1 MEERQGR
8 MTVRIGAVGDGGQGY
23 VSAYYLKDNSRFDG
37 NTEISGRQYAHRN
50 SHEPIIEALADH
62 IEEAFNIKSRYS
74 NRGSEGWLKQLTI
87 CRQDRTPLLPLLLT
101 KRGGH
106 YYLNGLRANRR
117 TLSVAVAR
125 VFYHSAFIWDGVKLN
140 KMLLENIL
148 LPENITYV
156 LENRTPYHFIDPE
169 DNRKVRC
176 RLNVKRTGEE
186 EFALEL
192 SDGVWGTLKTNE
204 LNTFVEFYW
213 KGGRRGNWKLL
224 SPRKLYMRTVGR
236 EPTDVEIKTMISFL
250 KQNRTQDIVERRA
263 RQLMEQMEQ
272 RYPDRIKIV
281 KSETSTVMYV
291 RGKRADWRLTG
302 RQDKLGETGSTQAV
316 STEHLVSID
325 VEGVPNWRS
334 HCIDNVASNS
344 SIGDQFCTRALATM
358 NDDVLSSMV
367 STVNLQD
374 YEDYQKELRFENVC
388 FDDMK
393 NLFEE
398 YCWSEE
404 YETKMSRM
412 REDGGGDS

>member
-1 MEERQGR
+1 M
-8 MTVRIGAVGDGGQGY
+8 
-23 VSAYYLKDNSRFDG
+23 L
-37 NTEISGRQYAHRN
+37 
-50 SHEPIIEALADH
+50 
-62 IEEAFNIKSRYS
+62 
-74 NRGSEGWLKQLTI
+74 
-87 CRQDRTPLLPLLLT
+87 
-101 KRGGH
+101 
-106 YYLNGLRANRR
+106 
-117 TLSVAVAR
+117 
-125 VFYHSAFIWDGVKLN
+125 YHSAFIWDGVKLN

-186 EFALEL
+186 EFAIEL
-192 SDGVWGTLKTNE
+192 SDGGWGTLKTNE

-263 RQLMEQMEQ
+263 RKLMEQMEQ

-281 KSETSTVMYV
+281 KTEKSTVMYV

-302 RQDKLGETGSTQAV
+302 KQDKLGETGSTQAV
-316 STEHLVSID
+316 STEHIHSID
-325 VEGVPNWRS
+325 SEGMPNWRS

-358 NDDVLSSMV
+358 NDDVLSDMV

-388 FDDMK
+388 FDNIK
-393 NLFEE
+393 NLFTE